1 MNKKVVLVVAIIL
14 LVGTVGTVALL
25 YSTPEDTDD
34 IVAKFNRVV
43 QQYGRI
49 SCSTVI
55 ELVEND
61 SGEQVGDS
69 NNPQSPTTGQTPTP
83 GTGGTTQPTP
93 PGTGGAVSPP
103 NPTQDGC
110 FSNMAL
116 RQTKAGVQYYGESQ
130 EKPWTA
136 PKQKGSG
143 PYESLDAGC
152 MWFAMSAAVSWVEGA
167 PVPIHELLHAVG
179 FTSAVANTS
188 STTLLT
194 PKIEAVGQKSDRHYP
209 DGSTCSPENVLKHFV
224 TVEAD
229 TGSLSSALT
238 NYSFKDGWVFLVHTT
253 NDGGKYSSSGQ
264 HWFVVVDTLSSG
276 DYAIINGGGTQ
287 GKKAGY
293 IPKGDLSG
301 FDSMCNHCIPIK
313 KK

>member
-14 LVGTVGTVALL
+14 LVGTVGTVGLL
-25 YSTPEDTDD
+25 YSTPEDTAD
-34 IVAKFNRVV
+34 IVAKFNRTV
-43 QQYGRI
+43 QQQERVT
-49 SCSTVI
+49 CSTVI

-61 SGEQVGDS
+61 SDEKAGD
-69 NNPQSPTTGQTPTP
+69 NTQNPSPGQTPTP
-83 GTGGTTQPTP
+83 PA
-93 PGTGGAVSPP
+93 PGTGGSITQPS
-103 NPTQDGC
+103 PTQDGC
-110 FSNMAL
+110 YSNMAL

-152 MWFAMSAAVSWVEGA
+152 MWFAMCAAVSWVQGS

-188 STTLLT
+188 TTTLLT
-194 PKIEAVGQKSDRHYP
+194 PKIEAVGQKSNKSYP
-209 DGSTCSPENVLKHFV
+209 DGSACSPENVLKHFV

-229 TGSLSSALT
+229 TGSLSSALSS
-238 NYSFKDGWVFLVHTT
+238 YSFKDGWVFLVHTS

-287 GKKAGY
+287 GKDKGY
-293 IPKGDLSG
+293 IPQGDLSG
-301 FDSMCNHCIPIK
+301 FDSMCNHCFPIK